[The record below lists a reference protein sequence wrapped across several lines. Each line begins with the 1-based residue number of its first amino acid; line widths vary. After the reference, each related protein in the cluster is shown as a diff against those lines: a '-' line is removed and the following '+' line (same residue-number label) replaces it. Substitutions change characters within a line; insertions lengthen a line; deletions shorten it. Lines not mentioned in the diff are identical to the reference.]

1 MQAVM
6 VDKMDGLEA
15 TSIFKTKKKNEGYRI
30 GRVKFYMG
38 STKCRL
44 TSKQSWSWFLNGHLN
59 QNETEIFIVGAQ
71 NVSAKRN
78 FEK

>member
-44 TSKQSWSWFLNGHLN
+44 TSK
-59 QNETEIFIVGAQ
+59 
-71 NVSAKRN
+71 
-78 FEK
+78 